1 MNSTKTCSAKK
12 YSIAP
17 YFRYSMKH
25 NMYQLILF
33 SVAVLLGMIVPFILD
48 VGHHINYEYY
58 DAANEMIEY
67 ACIGFVCA
75 AVFGLFSGM
84 TELSYVNSKQSV
96 SCLHS
101 FPLTRNALFVCEI
114 PSGIVYS
121 FVALTIGFIAVPL
134 IASLSGYSITLYLAE
149 YMAMYLA
156 SIMAFLLVHSATLL
170 AAGLTGTSVM
180 RFIMTAMVLFFPVA
194 LSALVVAAFQMGCD
208 ELDYSYYLCE
218 NNIKLLCPAARFVYA
233 LNEGGAGYIAKESLL
248 CLPYIVVHY
257 VGAVLLNKYR
267 RTEDTGKTIIWTP
280 LFKVTKYLVIFA
292 GALLGV
298 IVFGIG
304 LATDIGEMA
313 DNIFGMFI
321 GLVMSFIIVNCI
333 MYRSVRM
340 LFKDVKPFIA
350 LSVAT
355 LAFVLV
361 IPSNVF
367 GIVGNMYS
375 MNNTREFELD
385 VYGINFTLPADRYND
400 IVECKNDYAYCNVI
414 EVPSLWSDNSEELL
428 RRDYE
433 AYIIDD
439 TAQNVVYEDYMK
451 CGSAEQ
457 TIACGTSVMSFSQ
470 RRSGITIVQKPKF
483 GIPLAMSLTVSLDND
498 ICKNVIH
505 SEEYIDM
512 MNQIKHVPFETIYN
526 IILSIGETDLNI
538 YPENGVEIYNRYT
551 GEGHYQEPDAVEWTK
566 YISAVEEIINLSEF
580 DPEKIA
586 ASPFIG
592 TVEFT
597 YASGA
602 GGNTNVSIPINAD
615 NIELV
620 NAILE
625 LYSMV
630 NDTEPVKYSSS
641 EEYFRKTLVDNYAS
655 AIMIDTS
662 SGESREISL
671 ERLAEYSEYSICF
684 TQYRDWEYSKYK
696 ALEDVGYI
704 FLTRKND
711 GSIDEV
717 FMDSSRISENEL
729 DKLFVELK

>member
-25 NMYQLILF
+25 NLYQLILF

-48 VGHHINYEYY
+48 IGHHINYEYY
-58 DAANEMIEY
+58 DAAKEMIEY
-67 ACIGFVCA
+67 AYIGFVCA

-101 FPLTRNALFVCEI
+101 FPLTRNTLFVCEI

-134 IASLSGYSITLYLAE
+134 TASLSGYSLTVYLAE

-170 AAGLTGTSVM
+170 AAGLTGTAVM
-180 RFIMTAMVLFFPVA
+180 RFIMTAMVLFFPIA
-194 LSALVVAAFQMGCD
+194 LFALVVTAFQMGCD
-208 ELDYSYYLCE
+208 ELHYGYYLCE
-218 NNIKLLCPAARFVYA
+218 NNIKLLCPAARFVYV
-233 LNEGGAGYIAKESLL
+233 LNEGGAGYIVKESLL
-248 CLPYIVVHY
+248 CLPYIAVHY

-267 RTEDTGKTIIWTP
+267 RTEDTGKTIIWAP

-298 IVFGIG
+298 IVFGIS
-304 LATDIGEMA
+304 LATDIGEIA

-321 GLVMSFIIVNCI
+321 GLVMSFVIVNCI

-340 LFKDVKPFIA
+340 LFKDVKPFVT

-355 LAFVLV
+355 LVFVLV

-375 MNNTREFELD
+375 LNNTREFELD

-400 IVECKNDYAYCNVI
+400 IVECKSDYAYYNVI
-414 EVPSLWSDNSEELL
+414 EVPSLWSDDSEELL
-428 RRDYE
+428 CRDYE
-433 AYIIDD
+433 AYIFDD
-439 TAQNVVYEDYMK
+439 TVQNGGYEDYMK
-451 CGSAEQ
+451 CVSEQ
-457 TIACGTSVMSFSQ
+457 TIACNTSVMSFSQ
-470 RRSGITIVQKPKF
+470 RRSDITIIQKPKF
-483 GIPLAMSLTVSLDND
+483 GIPLAMSLTVSVDND
-498 ICKNVIH
+498 ICKNVIY

-512 MNQIKHVPFETIYN
+512 MNRVKHVPFDAIYN
-526 IILSIGETDLNI
+526 IILSIGETDLNM
-538 YPENGVEIYNRYT
+538 YPPNGVEIYNRYT
-551 GEGHYQEPDAVEWTK
+551 VEGYYQESDTVEWTK
-566 YISAVEEIINLSEF
+566 YVSAVEEIIALSEF

-586 ASPFIG
+586 DSPFIG
-592 TVEFT
+592 TIEFT

-602 GGNTNVSIPINAD
+602 SSNTNVSIPINAD

-620 NAILE
+620 NAIVE
-625 LYSMV
+625 FYSMV
-630 NDTEPVKYSSS
+630 NNTEPVKYSSS
-641 EEYFRKTLVDNYAS
+641 DEYFRKTLVDNYVS

-684 TQYRDWEYSKYK
+684 TQYRNWEYSKYK
-696 ALEDVGYI
+696 ALEDVGYM
-704 FLTRKND
+704 FLTRNKD

-717 FMDSSRISENEL
+717 FMDGSRISEDEL